1 MEGKIS
7 VTVEGRQRVENGL
20 WESSQTLA
28 EGICQ
33 MRLQQF
39 LVSYEEITELGLV
52 HNTLCLSPKE
62 IFIKKRGAVSFVL
75 DLVPG
80 EAKEAA
86 YEMSYGTIPLQVDT
100 SFVDLQMRPDEITAN
115 AAYVLLSGG
124 SPFSENEIRIT
135 IRPAS

>member
-33 MRLQQF
+33 MHLQQF

-52 HNTLCLSPKE
+52 HNTLCLSPQE

-80 EAKEAA
+80 EARETV
-86 YEMSYGTIPLQVDT
+86 YETGFGLIPLQVET
-100 SFVDLQMRPDEITAN
+100 SSVAVHAGPDEITAN
-115 AAYVLLSGG
+115 AVYVLLSDG